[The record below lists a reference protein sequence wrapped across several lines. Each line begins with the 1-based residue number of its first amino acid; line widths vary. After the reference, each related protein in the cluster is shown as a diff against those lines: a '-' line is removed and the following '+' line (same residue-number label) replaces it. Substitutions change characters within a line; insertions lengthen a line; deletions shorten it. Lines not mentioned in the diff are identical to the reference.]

1 MKKSSTKFAELVELL
16 SSLPTVGRKSAFK
29 ISYHLLFEDSFRAMK
44 LAHLIEEAVRDVQKC
59 KVCGNITEDEICYIC
74 ADEKRDTRRL
84 CVVASAK
91 DIFSLELS
99 GGYNGRY
106 FVFEEMKASTVE
118 RLEEC
123 VKNGVEEVIFAF
135 TPSVESDG
143 LIVYLED
150 RLSKYNVAFT
160 KIAHGVPTGVAFEN
174 IDTVSLAR
182 AIESRVKA

>member
-1 MKKSSTKFAELVELL
+1 MKKSSTKFAELVELF
-16 SSLPTVGRKSAFK
+16 SSLPTIGRKSAFK
-29 ISYHLLFEDSFRAMK
+29 IAYHLLFEDGFRAIK

-59 KVCGNITEDEICYIC
+59 AICGNITEDEICYIC
-74 ADEKRDTRRL
+74 ADEERDARRL

-91 DIFSLELS
+91 DIFSIELS

-106 FVFEEMKASTVE
+106 FVFEEMKASTVD

-123 VKNGVEEVIFAF
+123 VKNGAEEVIFAF

-143 LIVYLED
+143 LIIYLED
-150 RLSKYNVAFT
+150 RLAKYNASFT

>member
-1 MKKSSTKFAELVELL
+1 MKKSSSKFNELVDLF
-16 SSLPTVGRKSAFK
+16 SSLPTIGRKSAFK
-29 ISYHLLFEDSFRAMK
+29 IAYYLLFEDNFKAVK
-44 LAHLIEEAVRDVQKC
+44 LSHLVDEAVREVKKC
-59 KVCGNITEDEICYIC
+59 EICGNITEDEICYIC
-74 ADEKRDTRRL
+74 ADEERDARRL

-91 DIFSLELS
+91 DIFSIELS
-99 GGYNGRY
+99 GGYDGRY
-106 FVFEEMKASTVE
+106 FVFEELKASIVD

-123 VKNGVEEVIFAF
+123 VRNGVEEVIFAF

-150 RLSKYNVAFT
+150 KLSVYDVGFT
-160 KIAHGVPTGVAFEN
+160 KIAHGVPTGVSFEN

>member
-1 MKKSSTKFAELVELL
+1 MKKSSTKFAELVDLFAA
-16 SSLPTVGRKSAFK
+16 LPTVGRKSAFK
-29 ISYHLLFEDSFRAMK
+29 IAYHLLFEDNFKAVK
-44 LAHLIEEAVRDVQKC
+44 LSHLVEEAVRSVQKC
-59 KVCGNITEDEICYIC
+59 EVCGNITEDEICHIC
-74 ADEKRDTRRL
+74 ADEERDEKRL
-84 CVVASAK
+84 CIVSSAK

-99 GGYNGRY
+99 GGYDGRY
-106 FVFEEMKASTVE
+106 FVFEEMRATLVDK
-118 RLEEC
+118 LEEC
-123 VKNGVEEVIFAF
+123 VKGGVEEVIFAF

-150 RLSKYNVAFT
+150 RLSKYDTTFT

>member
-1 MKKSSTKFAELVELL
+1 MKKSSTKFAELVELF
-16 SSLPTVGRKSAFK
+16 SSLPTIGRKSAFK
-29 ISYHLLFEDSFRAMK
+29 IAYHLLFEDGFRAIK

-59 KVCGNITEDEICYIC
+59 VVCGNITEDEICYIC
-74 ADEKRDTRRL
+74 ADEERDARRL

-91 DIFSLELS
+91 DIFSIELS

-106 FVFEEMKASTVE
+106 FVFEEMKATTVD

-123 VKNGVEEVIFAF
+123 VKNGAEEVIFAF

-143 LIVYLED
+143 LIIYLED
-150 RLSKYNVAFT
+150 RLAKYNASFT

>member
-1 MKKSSTKFAELVELL
+1 MKRSSAKFAELVELF
-16 SSLPTVGRKSAFK
+16 SSLPTIGRKSAFK
-29 ISYHLLFEDSFRAMK
+29 IAYHLLFEDGFRAIK

-59 KVCGNITEDEICYIC
+59 AICGNITEDEICYIC
-74 ADEKRDTRRL
+74 ADEERDARRL

-91 DIFSLELS
+91 DIFSIELS

-143 LIVYLED
+143 LIIYLED
-150 RLSKYNVAFT
+150 RLAKYNASFT
-160 KIAHGVPTGVAFEN
+160 KIAQGVPTGVAFEN
-174 IDTVSLAR
+174 IDTISLAR